1 MKKLFT
7 IPGRSSPGLPKLP
20 LPPSLLSG
28 TALAQTYSTQN
39 DDDSREIVDKA
50 RSTAEEFLRQAK
62 KKAESLKESAKDTK
76 ESIVGE
82 SKAGKEHIKEK
93 VEKGKSDHVGRD

>member
-7 IPGRSSPGLPKLP
+7 FPGRPSPGLEKLAR
-20 LPPSLLSG
+20 PPSFLSG
-28 TALAQTYSTQN
+28 TALAQRYSTQ

-62 KKAESLKESAKDTK
+62 HKAESLKESAKDAK
-76 ESIVGE
+76 ESVVGE
-82 SKAGKEHIKEK
+82 SKDGKEHLKEK

>member
-7 IPGRSSPGLPKLP
+7 VPGRSSPGLAKLA
-20 LPPSLLSG
+20 LPPSFLSG
-28 TALAQTYSTQN
+28 TALAQRYSTQ

-62 KKAESLKESAKDTK
+62 QKAESLKEAAKDTK
-76 ESIVGE
+76 ESLVGE
-82 SKAGKEHIKEK
+82 SKAGKEYLKEK
-93 VEKGKSDHVGRD
+93 VEKGKSDRD